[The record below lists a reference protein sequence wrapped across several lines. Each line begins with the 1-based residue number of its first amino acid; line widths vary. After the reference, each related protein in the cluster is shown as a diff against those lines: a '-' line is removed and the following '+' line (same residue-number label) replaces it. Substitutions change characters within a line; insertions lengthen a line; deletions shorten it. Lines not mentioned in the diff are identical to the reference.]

1 VWQTLVFEQ
10 SVLTLKQSDKLFCLE
25 SYNRKRENKSKNIDK
40 WELEISYNTLV
51 IHNSAVL

>member
-40 WELEISYNTLV
+40 WELEISVQY
-51 IHNSAVL
+51 S